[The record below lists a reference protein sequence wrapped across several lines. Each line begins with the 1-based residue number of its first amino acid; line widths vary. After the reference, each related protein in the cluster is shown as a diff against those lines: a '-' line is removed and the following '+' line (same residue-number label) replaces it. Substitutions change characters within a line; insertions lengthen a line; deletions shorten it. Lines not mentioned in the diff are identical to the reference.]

1 MSNLKTCISYY
12 GGKQNMVK
20 DILPLI
26 PKHQQYVEPF
36 FGGGAVFF
44 AKKPSPHEVINDTL
58 DCAITF
64 YRVLKTRFPELQSM
78 IQATLHSESEYKRA
92 KELLNSEDDLLK
104 AWAFWVQTQMSFS
117 SKLSMGFAF
126 GNQDSSG
133 NMPCRKT
140 KNQRNNFTE
149 KYSDRL
155 ERTEIFCRD
164 ALEIIKLKDT
174 PDTFFYIDPPYVSSD
189 CGHYKGYTIDDFAQL
204 LELLATIK
212 GKFLLSS
219 YPESVLMEYREL
231 HGWNFQDKTD
241 RISVSGKQTQ
251 GKTKTECLT
260 FNYEPEIKQSE
271 IFLNV

>member
-1 MSNLKTCISYY
+1 MSKTPISYY
-12 GGKQNMVK
+12 GGKQNLVK

-44 AKKPSPHEVINDTL
+44 AKNPSPHEVINDKL

-64 YRVLKTRFPELQSM
+64 YRVLKTRFTELQSM

-92 KELLNSEDDLLK
+92 KELLNSEDELLK
-104 AWAFWVQTQMSFS
+104 AWAFWVNTQMSFGNDH
-117 SKLSMGFAF
+117 GFAHC
-126 GNQDSSG
+126 NSNRQS
-133 NMPCRKT
+133 MKL
-140 KNQRNNFTE
+140 KNKRENFTI
-149 KYSDRL
+149 KYSNRL

-164 ALEIIKLKDT
+164 ALDIIKLKDT

-189 CGHYKGYTIDDFAQL
+189 CGHYKGYTIDNFAQL
-204 LELLATIK
+204 LDLLTTIK

-219 YPESVLMEYREL
+219 YPEHVLMQYREKY
-231 HGWNFQDKTD
+231 GWNFQDKID
-241 RISVSGKQTQ
+241 RVSVSGKHTQ

-260 FNYEPEIKQSE
+260 FNYEPEIMQSE

>member
-1 MSNLKTCISYY
+1 MGLTTCVSYY
-12 GGKQNMVK
+12 GGKINMVK

-44 AKKPSPHEVINDTL
+44 AKRPSPHEVINDTL

-78 IQATLHSESEYKRA
+78 IQATLHSESEHKRA
-92 KELLNSEDDLLK
+92 KEWLNSEDDLLK
-104 AWAFWVQTQMSFS
+104 AWAFWVQCNMSFG
-117 SKLSMGFAF
+117 KQVLNGFAF
-126 GNQDSSG
+126 GIKSPTQNSA
-133 NMPCRKT
+133 CET
-140 KNQRNNFTE
+140 KSKRDAFVKKYTE
-149 KYSDRL
+149 RL

-164 ALEIIKLKDT
+164 ALDIIKLKDT
-174 PDTFFYIDPPYVSSD
+174 PDTFFYVDPPYVSSD

-204 LELLATIK
+204 LELLATLK

-219 YPESVLMEYREL
+219 YPEPMLSEYRDK
-231 HGWNFQDKTD
+231 HNWNFQDKID
-241 RISVSGKQTQ
+241 RVSVSGKGTQ

-260 FNYEPEIKQSE
+260 FNYQAPCGQQQDL
-271 IFLNV
+271 F

>member
-1 MSNLKTCISYY
+1 MANPSPISYY
-12 GGKQNMVK
+12 GGKSNMVNS
-20 DILPLI
+20 ILPLF
-26 PKHQQYVEPF
+26 PNHQQYVEPF

-92 KELLNSEDDLLK
+92 KELLNSDDDLLK
-104 AWAFWVQTQMSFS
+104 AWAFWVQSTMSFS
-117 SKLSMGFAF
+117 HKLTHGFAF
-126 GNQDSSG
+126 GMKSETA
-133 NMPCRKT
+133 NMGVNT
-140 KNQRNNFTE
+140 KNKRDNFTD
-149 KYSDRL
+149 KYSKRL
-155 ERTEIFCRD
+155 ERIEIFCRD

-219 YPESVLMEYREL
+219 YPEQILMAFRENF
-231 HGWNFQDKTD
+231 GWSFQDKVD
-241 RISVSGKQTQ
+241 RVSVSGKGTK

-260 FNYEPEIKQSE
+260 FNYEPEIMQGDLWD
-271 IFLNV
+271 IAA

>member
-1 MSNLKTCISYY
+1 MAP
-12 GGKQNMVK
+12 
-20 DILPLI
+20 DILALI
-26 PKHQQYVEPF
+26 PTHQQYVEPF

-92 KELLNSEDDLLK
+92 KDLLNSEDDLLK
-104 AWAFWVQTQMSFS
+104 AWAFWVQTQMSFCKIMS
-117 SKLSMGFAF
+117 QGFGQGVKSKTQNWASEG
-126 GNQDSSG
+126 
-133 NMPCRKT
+133 KT
-140 KNQRNNFTE
+140 KRDNFTD
-149 KYSDRL
+149 KYSKRL

-219 YPESVLMEYREL
+219 YPEQILMEYRDK
-231 HGWNFQDKTD
+231 HGWNFQDKID
-241 RISVSGKQTQ
+241 RVSVSGKGTK

-260 FNYEPEIKQSE
+260 FNYPPPSGMQQD
-271 IFLNV
+271 IF

>member
-1 MSNLKTCISYY
+1 
-12 GGKQNMVK
+12 MVK

-26 PKHQQYVEPF
+26 PNHQQYVEPF

-44 AKKPSPHEVINDTL
+44 AKKPSPHEVINDKL

-64 YRVLKTRFPELQSM
+64 YRVLKTRFPELQSL

-104 AWAFWVQTQMSFS
+104 AWAFWVLNLLCFS
-117 SKLSMGFAF
+117 SDMSAGFAHK
-126 GNQDSSG
+126 NSSG
-133 NMPCRKT
+133 AAKLT
-140 KNQRNNFTE
+140 KSKRDNFTD
-149 KYSDRL
+149 KYSKRL

-164 ALEIIKLKDT
+164 ALDIIKLKDT

-219 YPESVLMEYREL
+219 YPEQILMAFRENF
-231 HGWNFQDKTD
+231 GWSSQDKID
-241 RISVSGKQTQ
+241 RISVSGKGTK

-260 FNYEPEIKQSE
+260 FNYEPEIMQSNL
-271 IFLNV
+271 FD

>member
-1 MSNLKTCISYY
+1 
-12 GGKQNMVK
+12 MVK

-26 PKHQQYVEPF
+26 PNHQQYVEPF

-44 AKKPSPHEVINDTL
+44 AKKPSPHEVINDKL

-104 AWAFWVQTQMSFS
+104 AWAFWVQTQFGY
-117 SKLSMGFAF
+117 SKQMESGWANGAYTKAF
-126 GNQDSSG
+126 DDNWA
-133 NMPCRKT
+133 KT
-140 KNQRNNFTE
+140 NKNKRDNFTD
-149 KYSDRL
+149 KYSKRL

-164 ALEIIKLKDT
+164 ALDIIKLKDT

-219 YPESVLMEYREL
+219 YPEQILMAFRENF
-231 HGWNFQDKTD
+231 GWSSQDKID
-241 RISVSGKQTQ
+241 RISVSGKGTK

-260 FNYEPEIKQSE
+260 FNYEPEIMQSNL
-271 IFLNV
+271 FD

>member
-1 MSNLKTCISYY
+1 MLKTPVSYY
-12 GGKQNMVK
+12 GGKANMVK
-20 DILPLI
+20 DILPLF
-26 PKHQQYVEPF
+26 PNHQQYVEPF

-44 AKKPSPHEVINDTL
+44 AKKPSPHEVINDKL

-64 YRVLKTRFPELQSM
+64 YRVLKTRFHELQSM

-104 AWAFWVQTQMSFS
+104 AWAFWVNTQMSFS
-117 SKLSMGFAF
+117 NDHAFAF
-126 GNQDSSG
+126 GNCKKV
-133 NMPCRKT
+133 NT
-140 KNQRNNFTE
+140 ALKNKRDNFTD
-149 KYSDRL
+149 KYSKRL

-189 CGHYKGYTIDDFAQL
+189 CGHYKGYTTEHFTQL
-204 LELLATIK
+204 LDLLATIK

-219 YPESVLMEYREL
+219 YPETVLMEYRDK
-231 HGWNFQDKTD
+231 HGWNFRDKVD
-241 RISVSGKQTQ
+241 RVSVSGKGTK

-260 FNYEPEIKQSE
+260 FNYEPEIMQSE
-271 IFLNV
+271 LF

>member
-1 MSNLKTCISYY
+1 
-12 GGKQNMVK
+12 MVK

-26 PKHQQYVEPF
+26 PMHQQYVEPF

-78 IQATLHSESEYKRA
+78 IQATLHSESEHKRA

-104 AWAFWVQTQMSFS
+104 AWAFWVQTNLSFS
-117 SKLSMGFAF
+117 KAISSGFAF
-126 GNQDSSG
+126 CNSDQMAIS
-133 NMPCRKT
+133 T
-140 KNQRNNFTE
+140 KNKRNNFTQ

-189 CGHYKGYTIDDFAQL
+189 CGHYKGYTTEHFTQL
-204 LELLATIK
+204 LDLLTTIK

-219 YPESVLMEYREL
+219 YPEPELLEYRDK
-231 HGWNFQDKTD
+231 HGWNFQDKVD
-241 RISVSGKQTQ
+241 RISVSGKHSS
-251 GKTKTECLT
+251 KTKTECLT
-260 FNYEPEIKQSE
+260 FNYEPEIRQSNL
-271 IFLNV
+271 FD

>member
-1 MSNLKTCISYY
+1 MKTCISYY
-12 GGKQNMVK
+12 GGKQNLVK

-26 PKHQQYVEPF
+26 PRHQQYVEPF

-92 KELLNSEDDLLK
+92 KELLASEDDLLK
-104 AWAFWVQTQMSFS
+104 AWAFWVQSTMSFS
-117 SKLSMGFAF
+117 NKLTHGFAF
-126 GNQDSSG
+126 CNSS
-133 NMPCRKT
+133 KLALLT
-140 KNQRNNFTE
+140 KNKRNNFTD
-149 KYSDRL
+149 KYSKRL

-164 ALEIIKLKDT
+164 ALDIIKLKDT

-189 CGHYKGYTIDDFAQL
+189 CGHYKGYTTENFTKL
-204 LELLATIK
+204 LDYLATCK

-219 YPESVLMEYREL
+219 YPETILMEYRDK
-231 HGWNFQDKTD
+231 HGWNFQDKID
-241 RISVSGKQTQ
+241 RVSVSGKGTK

-260 FNYEPEIKQSE
+260 FNYPAPSGMQQD
-271 IFLNV
+271 IF

>member
-1 MSNLKTCISYY
+1 MMANPSPISYY
-12 GGKQNMVK
+12 GGKSNMIN

-26 PKHQQYVEPF
+26 PKHEQYVEPF

-104 AWAFWVQTQMSFS
+104 AWAFFALSCLCFS
-117 SKLSMGFAF
+117 SDMSAGFAQ
-126 GNQDSSG
+126 GIRSNTSNCASV
-133 NMPCRKT
+133 T
-140 KNQRNNFTE
+140 KNKRDNFTK

-189 CGHYKGYTIDDFAQL
+189 CGHYKGYTTEHFTQL
-204 LELLATIK
+204 LDLLITIK

-219 YPESVLMEYREL
+219 YPESVLIEYREL

-241 RISVSGKQTQ
+241 RISVSGKHS

-260 FNYEPEIKQSE
+260 FNYEPPLGMQQDL
-271 IFLNV
+271 F